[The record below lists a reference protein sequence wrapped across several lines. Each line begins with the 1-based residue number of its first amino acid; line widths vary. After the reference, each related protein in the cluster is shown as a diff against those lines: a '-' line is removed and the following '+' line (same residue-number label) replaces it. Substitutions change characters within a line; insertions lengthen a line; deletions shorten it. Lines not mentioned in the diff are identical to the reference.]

1 MQVEM
6 NFVVL
11 DTNVVISALRSRRGA
26 SFAILR
32 QIGDAWTPLISVPL
46 ILEYE
51 AVGLREADLLNI
63 PAQAVEAII
72 RAFCFFGRET
82 PVYFR
87 LRPSLPDPDDE
98 FLLELAV
105 AGRANAIVTHNLKHF
120 AEAERFGIPVM
131 TPREFLRRIEG
142 EAR

>member
-1 MQVEM
+1 MD
-6 NFVVL
+6 FVVL

-32 QIGDAWTPLISVPL
+32 RIGEAWTPLISVPL

-63 PAQAVEAII
+63 PAQSVEAII

-105 AGRANAIVTHNLKHF
+105 AGRADAIVTHNAKHF
-120 AEAERFGIPVM
+120 ADAGRFGIPVM